1 MEKPPASIFL
11 EGKMR
16 VRMRVDYVFYPDGIN
31 KRELKAGEVVDV
43 KEDVAKDWLAEGKAI
58 EDKMMGT
65 APEVKVEVE
74 DMDIKVKGEEKRKR
88 AKK

>member
-1 MEKPPASIFL
+1 
-11 EGKMR
+11 
-16 VRMRVDYVFYPDGIN
+16 MRVDYVFYPDGIN